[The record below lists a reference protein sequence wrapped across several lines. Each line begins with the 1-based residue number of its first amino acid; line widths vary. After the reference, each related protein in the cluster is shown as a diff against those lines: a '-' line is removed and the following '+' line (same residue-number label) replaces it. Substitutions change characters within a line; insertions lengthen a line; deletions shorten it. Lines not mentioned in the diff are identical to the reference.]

1 MLALLGEIVSLLL
14 DTYRQIIKLRVYKH
28 LSTKQ
33 TADLLHISRSNVRV
47 QLHRAV
53 RLLQRQID
61 ARL

>member
-1 MLALLGEIVSLLL
+1 MLALLRKTVSLLP
-14 DTYRQIIKLRVYKH
+14 DIYRQIIKRRVYEH

-47 QLHRAV
+47 RLHRAV